1 MDNYAIVYLILSLL
15 SLFWTQTV
23 KFIAYSIIDHRLN
36 FKMWT
41 STGGMPSSHSSLVS
55 TITFSILF
63 FEGVT
68 ASFVVSLVFAM
79 VVVQDA
85 MGVRYEASK
94 HANIINQIVDD
105 IEDPQKKEEIQEVN
119 RGKDLK
125 VMLGHKPKE
134 AFGGVMFGILFAA
147 IGFLIVRYGMGL

>member
-1 MDNYAIVYLILSLL
+1 MTDYAIVYFILCLFSLVL
-15 SLFWTQTV
+15 AQTF
-23 KFIAYSIIDHRLN
+23 KFIAYSLIEHRFAFN
-36 FKMWT
+36 MWV

-55 TITFSILF
+55 TLMFSILF

-68 ASFVVSLVFAM
+68 ISFVIATVLAM
-79 VVVQDA
+79 IVVQDA

-94 HANIINQIVDD
+94 HANIINQMIDEVDD
-105 IEDPQKKEEIQEVN
+105 PLKKEELQEVN

-134 AFGGVMFGILFAA
+134 AFGGVVFGLMISV
-147 IGFLIVRYGMGL
+147 IGYLIVHLAMGI